1 MMFHV
6 REKLYAVPI
15 DHVVEI
21 RRSKESEIVRAGNR
35 EVIQLRDELLT
46 VVRLRRMEG
55 EETIVPDGKVFLAVV
70 TMGSRKIALAVDALV
85 GEQELVIKPLDE
97 KVVASDLVSGASVL
111 GDGTVA
117 LILNLGQVVRRYGM
131 AAPLV
136 PSPASTTNW
145 GATA

>member
-1 MMFHV
+1 M
-6 REKLYAVPI
+6 PI

-70 TMGSRKIALAVDALV
+70 TIGSRKIALAVDALV

-97 KVVASDLVSGASVL
+97 QVVASEMVSGASIL

-117 LILNLGQVVRRYGM
+117 LVLNTSEVVRRYAV
-131 AAPLV
+131 AAPLM
-136 PSPASTTNW
+136 PPAPDSKSW
-145 GATA
+145 GASV